1 MKLLITGSSG
11 NVGFILSK
19 YFTQKGIKVVGLDVV
34 RNPVW
39 EGNNNFT
46 FYKADVTD
54 IDGLRNIFSH
64 ENPTHVLHLAYLM
77 KPLHDVK
84 KEYAID
90 VGGSINVIVVSNETP
105 SVKQFVQFS
114 STSAYGGW
122 PDNKLWI
129 KETDEL
135 RPGEYRYGINKKKI
149 EEYIRDFNGRN
160 DLAFVIVRVCTI
172 IGPSEYK
179 KGGLVRLIANSP
191 FLVMY
196 GNRYCD
202 VQFIH
207 EDDLTSL
214 IELIINDN
222 TIKGTFNLVPDS
234 YASTKD
240 LVPDKIFLNLP
251 LGFMKAITGLLWFL
265 RIARMRP
272 PAIQLSAYG
281 IVADAEKLKKRYHY
295 TFTYTT
301 LTGFRQ
307 VVEDMKKQG
316 KL

>member
-19 YFTQKGIKVVGLDVV
+19 YFSQKGIRVVGLDIVK
-34 RNPVW
+34 NPIW

-46 FYKADVTD
+46 FYKADVTG
-54 IDGLRNIFSH
+54 IDELRKIFSK
-64 ENPTHVLHLAYLM
+64 ENPTHILHLAYLM
-77 KPLHDVK
+77 KPLHNVI
-84 KEYAID
+84 KEYVID
-90 VGGSINVIVVSNETP
+90 VGGSKNVIIVSNETT
-105 SVKQFVQFS
+105 SVKQFIQFS

-122 PDNKLWI
+122 PDNRLWI
-129 KETDEL
+129 KETDPL
-135 RPGEYRYGINKKKI
+135 RPGDYRYGINKKKI
-149 EEYIRDFNGRN
+149 EEYINTFNGRK
-160 DLAFVIVRVCTI
+160 DLKFVIVRLCTI

-191 FLVMY
+191 FLIMY
-196 GNRYCD
+196 GSRHCD

-214 IELIINDN
+214 IDLIIKDKD
-222 TIKGTFNLVPDS
+222 IEGTFNLVPDS
-234 YASTKD
+234 YSTVKD
-240 LVPDKIFLNLP
+240 LVPDKKFLNLP
-251 LGFMKAITGLLWFL
+251 LQCMKALTGLLWFL

-281 IVADAEKLKKRYHY
+281 IVADAEKLKKRYNY
-295 TFTYTT
+295 TFKYTT

-307 VVEDMKKQG
+307 VVEEMKKQG